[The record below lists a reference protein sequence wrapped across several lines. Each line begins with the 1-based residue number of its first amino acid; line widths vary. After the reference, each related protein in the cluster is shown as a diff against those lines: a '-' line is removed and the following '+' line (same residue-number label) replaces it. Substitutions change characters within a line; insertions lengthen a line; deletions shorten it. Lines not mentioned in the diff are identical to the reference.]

1 MTNQKIMLV
10 HVSEVEVAE
19 NGNPFYLARFK
30 QGHLGKAVVR
40 TFWGKHNEGD
50 DLVWD
55 RISPE
60 ELSQL
65 KGRNL
70 SGEITIEA
78 VDIEPQEFIV
88 PETGEVRMFS
98 SRAIVR
104 FADETVEQAVRRYGS
119 VLRNTE
125 SHRQTEPMQ
134 LLSQNGLVPGLAG

>member
-10 HVSEVEVAE
+10 HVSDVEVAS
-19 NGNPFYLARFK
+19 NGNPFFQARFK

-40 TFWGKHNEGD
+40 TFWGKHNEDG

-60 ELSQL
+60 DLSQL
-65 KGRNL
+65 KGCNL

-78 VDIEPQEFIV
+78 VDITV

-119 VLRNTE
+119 VLRETQ
-125 SHRQTEPMQ
+125 SHREPEPEPIK
-134 LLSQNGLVPGLAG
+134 LFSPNGLVPGLAG